1 MKETF
6 NLTMPDCFQTTYEEL
21 KPNAS
26 QTIYL
31 IPKSFQ
37 TTYEELKH
45 QLFADAIRE
54 AVDASRLPMRN

>member
-1 MKETF
+1 
-6 NLTMPDCFQTTYEEL
+6 MPDCFQTTYEEL